1 LNLLRTYAF
10 ICTTF
15 IILNKQTLDQIKGNT
30 VHLLS
35 KPYFLASYTFLV
47 KHHQNSKAKLLHH
60 RYLEQN
66 SSEVKLSHAKH
77 VEQIY
82 SKRLQLKV
90 DSQNTV
96 SGYQHVHP
104 EYLSKKKVIYYVAQ
118 EVQDINP
125 TGEWKWIG
133 KTALIRGS
141 TSMVLAYI
149 WLALYWSQSGGQLSF
164 IRIELNMHG
173 SHHHMKIQYI
183 NRHMTCK
190 CKTTRS
196 KQFPRNH
203 SNHHKVE
210 LNQIPEEAK
219 EPRRKQRSLLQAPSL
234 QRQDNTMHLI

>member
-66 SSEVKLSHAKH
+66 RSEVKLSHAKH

-104 EYLSKKKVIYYVAQ
+104 EYPSKKKNSHILCRSRSSRYQPNWRMEMGRKDNFDQRFNFNGASIYMAGIVLVTIRRPAFAY
-118 EVQDINP
+118 QD
-125 TGEWKWIG
+125 
-133 KTALIRGS
+133 
-141 TSMVLAYI
+141 
-149 WLALYWSQSGGQLSF
+149 
-164 IRIELNMHG
+164 RIEYAWIAS
-173 SHHHMKIQYI
+173 SHEDTVYK
-183 NRHMTCK
+183 
-190 CKTTRS
+190 
-196 KQFPRNH
+196 
-203 SNHHKVE
+203 
-210 LNQIPEEAK
+210 
-219 EPRRKQRSLLQAPSL
+219 
-234 QRQDNTMHLI
+234 